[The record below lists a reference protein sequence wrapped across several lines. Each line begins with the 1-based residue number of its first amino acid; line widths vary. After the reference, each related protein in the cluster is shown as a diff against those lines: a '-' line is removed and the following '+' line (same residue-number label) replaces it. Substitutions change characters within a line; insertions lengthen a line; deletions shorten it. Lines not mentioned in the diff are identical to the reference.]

1 MSGGRCSTPY
11 GRPVRSARRLPF
23 GPSAGPARAWPG
35 WTFELRS
42 AGRDRL
48 PPEGPPVA
56 TLRCQHGSAIAV
68 RHQAPDGVWIRHPAV
83 GACHIAPR
91 TRQVE
96 VYARPRVDE
105 SVLGLVLTG
114 QIAVVLLNE
123 LGHVTLHA
131 SAVAL
136 PQGAVAFLG
145 SHGQGKS
152 TIAASFLQR
161 GADLV
166 TDDVLP
172 LQPADDGV
180 LALPGPPMMKLW
192 PQTVDGLLEID
203 CALPPVAA
211 GDEKRLLSLDG
222 HYPFR
227 SEPAPLRGIFVLDR
241 YDPAAR
247 GRTDVTL
254 RRLSA
259 RDGLTAMLGHT
270 ACAALL
276 PPAQLARLLPRY
288 AQVAARVPI
297 QVLAY
302 PSGFEHGDAV
312 NAAVMAE
319 LARP

>member
-1 MSGGRCSTPY
+1 MSDGRWYTLY
-11 GRPVRSARRLPF
+11 GRPVRSDVRLPI
-23 GPSAGPARAWPG
+23 GPSPRPARSRPG
-35 WTFELRS
+35 WAFERRS
-42 AGRDRL
+42 IDRGRL

-56 TLRCQHGSAIAV
+56 TLRCQHGAAIAL
-68 RHQAPDGVWIRHPAV
+68 RHHAPDGIWIHHPVV

-91 TRQVE
+91 AGRVE
-96 VYARPRVDE
+96 IYARPGVDE

-114 QIAVVLLNE
+114 QVAVVLLNE

-136 PQGAVAFLG
+136 PQGAIAFLG
-145 SHGQGKS
+145 AHGQGKS
-152 TIAASFLQR
+152 AIAASFLQR
-161 GADLV
+161 GAELV

-180 LALPGPPMMKLW
+180 LALPGLPMMKLW
-192 PQTVDGLLEID
+192 PQTVEALLEID
-203 CALPPVAA
+203 HALPAVAA

-222 HYPFR
+222 HFPFR
-227 SEPAPLRGIFVLDR
+227 AEPAPLRGIFVLDR

-247 GRTDVTL
+247 GRVDVTL

-276 PPAQLARLLPRY
+276 PPAEVARLLPRY

-297 QVLAY
+297 RVLAY
-302 PSGFEHGDAV
+302 PSGFEHREAVHDAV
-312 NAAVMAE
+312 VAE
-319 LARP
+319 LAHP